1 MKKILKKY
9 IPAKIKK
16 IAVHHLNNRII
27 INYFNKNYQK
37 NVLLSYIVTPFK
49 KVSLSHTNI
58 FEAQCWAKIL
68 DELGYNVDIID
79 FRNTDNID
87 ISKYD
92 LICGFGDV
100 FQKYF
105 EAGLQKNITTI
116 YYGAGMHVCHQNQIS
131 LHRIK
136 DIHNKKG
143 IWLGKSARFVE
154 KTWTH
159 QTTLVDGIIALG
171 NNVCAES
178 YQKYYDKKIYSLNAP
193 FFKVLDGRKIIEN
206 RYPNANKSFLWFGSS
221 GLIHK
226 GLDLVLDFF
235 QTRDDLT
242 LHVCGPIEDEKDF
255 TKVYKKE
262 LFESENIITH
272 GFVDLKSHT
281 FKELLKRVSFI
292 ISPSCSEGGSP
303 STITTIGNGGLIP
316 IISKETSLS
325 TGHEIWI
332 NDLTDTGVQNAIKE
346 ALLLNENKIKEL
358 QIKNLE
364 YALQHHTQE
373 IYYSTLKTSIYNIIG
388 NTNDL

>member
-1 MKKILKKY
+1 MKKMLKKY
-9 IPAKIKK
+9 VPAKIKK
-16 IAVHHLNNRII
+16 MAIDYLNSRII

-49 KVSLSHTNI
+49 KNSLSHTNI
-58 FEAQCWAKIL
+58 FEAQSWAKVL

-79 FRNTDNID
+79 FRNTHNINL
-87 ISKYD
+87 SKYD
-92 LICGFGDV
+92 LICGFGDI

-105 EAGLQKNITTI
+105 EAALQKNITTI

-131 LHRIK
+131 LNRIR
-136 DIHNKKG
+136 DVHDKKG
-143 IWLGKSARFVE
+143 TWLGKSSRFVE

-171 NNVCAES
+171 NNVCKKS

-193 FFKVLDGRKIIEN
+193 FFKVLDGGEIIEN
-206 RYPNANKSFLWFGSS
+206 KYPNANKSFLWFGSS

-235 QTRDDLT
+235 QNRADLT
-242 LHVCGPIEDEKDF
+242 LHICGPIEDEKDF
-255 TKVYKKE
+255 TKAYKKE
-262 LFESENIITH
+262 LFESKNIITH
-272 GFVDLKSHT
+272 GFVDLKSNK
-281 FKELLKRVSFI
+281 FKEVVTMVSFV

-303 STITTIGNGGLIP
+303 SVVTTIGNGGLIP
-316 IISKETSLS
+316 IISRETSLS

-332 NDLTDTGVQNAIKE
+332 NELTNTGVQNAVKE
-346 ALLLNENKIKEL
+346 ALSLNENEIKEL

-364 YALQHHTQE
+364 YVLQHHAQE
-373 IYYSTLKTSIYNIIG
+373 IYYDALKTSIDNILG
-388 NTNDL
+388 NKNDL